1 MTVSRLGSIPPQ
13 EFARAVTQI
22 ALCALESQCHAI
34 NPGLV
39 CLESELPELSFHCRG
54 FFSLR

>member
-13 EFARAVTQI
+13 EFARPVTQI
-22 ALCALESQCHAI
+22 ARCALESQHHAI

-39 CLESELPELSFHCRG
+39 CLQSELRELSFHCRG
-54 FFSLR
+54 FFLR